1 MMHNP
6 FINFSHSL
14 KQIFLDVQII
24 EDSLSRIFSS
34 TQPVFFDTRFNK
46 LTTMYEELR
55 GLLDDY
61 GSRLKTV
68 VVQQSSNST
77 TPNLGTDLGAPVHPP
92 RPSTP
97 TSMRLPSLDLTPRIS
112 RLQKFRGFL
121 GGTGG
126 HIVDLSDSQS
136 RPHYEQ
142 SANENESGTVLI
154 LREDPEANR

>member
-1 MMHNP
+1 MHGLLT
-6 FINFSHSL
+6 NFTYSFE
-14 KQIFLDVQII
+14 QIYLDMQII
-24 EDSLSRIFSS
+24 EDALSRILSS
-34 TQPVFFDTRFNK
+34 TQPVFFDTRFKK
-46 LTTMYEELR
+46 LTVMYEELK

-61 GSRLKTV
+61 GSGLKTV

-92 RPSTP
+92 RPNTP
-97 TSMRLPSLDLTPRIS
+97 TSMRLPSLDLTPKIS

-136 RPHYEQ
+136 RPCYEQ
-142 SANENESGTVLI
+142 SANENESGTI
-154 LREDPEANR
+154 FTLREDPEANR